1 MILRKPRGSLSKRPG
16 RSGTR
21 GSRPL
26 DLDLTARTRSE
37 LDLILRVDFGSDGSD
52 LIMRAG
58 RRRLTPAT
66 NSAAALVGNS
76 LDFTETSAPGVKSTR
91 VWIWDDQRAMRH
103 PPGPKTGY
111 SGALGGVSDGS
122 GGSARR
128 SSPAR
133 VCSRVSGLG
142 SGRDQA
148 SECVRCKSKPERGL
162 RGVLMR
168 SSALATAERRYVR
181 QRSTVVRCS
190 GT

>member
-1 MILRKPRGSLSKRPG
+1 LILRKPRGSLSKRPG

-52 LIMRAG
+52 LIMHVG

-66 NSAAALVGNS
+66 NSAAVLVGNS
-76 LDFTETSAPGVKSTR
+76 PDFTETGALGVKSTQ

-111 SGALGGVSDGS
+111 VGNLGGASDGS
-122 GGSARR
+122 GGSAQW
-128 SSPAR
+128 SSLAR
-133 VCSRVSGLG
+133 VCSRVSSLG
-142 SGRDQA
+142 SGRDRV

-162 RGVLMR
+162 RGVLMH

-181 QRSTVVRCS
+181 QWRTGVRCS

>member
-1 MILRKPRGSLSKRPG
+1 MRKPRGSLSKRPG

-26 DLDLTARTRSE
+26 DLDLTAWTRSD

-52 LIMRAG
+52 LILRAG

-76 LDFTETSAPGVKSTR
+76 PDFTETGAPGVKSTR

-103 PPGPKTGY
+103 PPGPKTRY
-111 SGALGGVSDGS
+111 DRALGGMSDGN
-122 GGSARR
+122 GGSVRQ

-142 SGRDQA
+142 SRRDQV

-168 SSALATAERRYVR
+168 SSALATAERRYMR
-181 QRSTVVRCS
+181 QRRTGVRCS
-190 GT
+190 ST

>member
-26 DLDLTARTRSE
+26 DLDLTAWTRSD

-52 LIMRAG
+52 LILRAG

-76 LDFTETSAPGVKSTR
+76 PDFTETGALGVKSTW
-91 VWIWDDQRAMRH
+91 VWIWDDQCVIH
-103 PPGPKTGY
+103 LGQKKGY
-111 SGALGGVSDGS
+111 GGALGGVRDGS
-122 GGSARR
+122 GGSAGR

-133 VCSRVSGLG
+133 VCSHVSGLG
-142 SGRDQA
+142 SGRDRV
-148 SECVRCKSKPERGL
+148 SECVRCKSKPECGCV
-162 RGVLMR
+162 G
-168 SSALATAERRYVR
+168 S
-181 QRSTVVRCS
+181 
-190 GT
+190 